1 MYTYATPNV
10 LQKKILPPSSPPST
24 ILGNGRT
31 FELQPLHTHR
41 FPIKLKA
48 ISRQDVFQI
57 TRELDHMNLNL
68 LQLAVTSS
76 KRNTKHRSCSGGGSV
91 ITRHQSCGSGDS
103 LHTLGRSSE
112 NGGLVAL
119 PQFWPDQRCW
129 ITCDMRR
136 GVATRSWW
144 KIANSGFSFDMT
156 MATTMVNFRPHG

>member
-1 MYTYATPNV
+1 MPLQMYYRR
-10 LQKKILPPSSPPST
+10 ISSPPLPHPQQFSVMA
-24 ILGNGRT
+24 
-31 FELQPLHTHR
+31 ELSSFSPSTHR

-129 ITCDMRR
+129 HTCDMRR
-136 GVATRSWW
+136 GVATRSRW
-144 KIANSGFSFDMT
+144 KIANPGFSFD
-156 MATTMVNFRPHG
+156 TTN